1 MFGNILVLRPPK
13 VKQGTYFKALF
24 MLILFLVA
32 KLAKILHKKLREAK
46 KKTLKNKWDILELQS
61 ILKLVSLGTLLQIIQ
76 FLTFVGPLHIF
87 FMGGRQQNL
96 KDWIPLTKVLLR

>member
-1 MFGNILVLRPPK
+1 
-13 VKQGTYFKALF
+13 

-46 KKTLKNKWDILELQS
+46 IKTLKNKWDILELQS
-61 ILKLVSLGTLLQIIQ
+61 ILKLVSLRTLLQIIQ